1 MDKTQLQISPIGPL
15 GGELQ
20 RLVNSFETRNLG
32 ELKIPEIVKLTEFH
46 FITPATAIRLIREVI
61 NVC

>member
-1 MDKTQLQISPIGPL
+1 MENTQLQISPIGPL
-15 GGELQ
+15 GAELQ
-20 RLVNSFETRNLG
+20 RLVNSFETGNFG
-32 ELKIPEIVKLTEFH
+32 VLKIPEIVELTEFH

>member
-1 MDKTQLQISPIGPL
+1 MGNSQLQISATGPL
-15 GGELQ
+15 GEELK
-20 RLVNSFETRNLG
+20 RLVNSFEKGNIG
-32 ELKIPEIVKLTEFH
+32 VLKIPEIVKLTEFH